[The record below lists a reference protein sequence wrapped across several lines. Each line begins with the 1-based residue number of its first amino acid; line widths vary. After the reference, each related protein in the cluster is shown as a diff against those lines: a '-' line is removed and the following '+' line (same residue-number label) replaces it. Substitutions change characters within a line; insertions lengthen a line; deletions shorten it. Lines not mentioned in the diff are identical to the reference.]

1 MRLKKITCYLTAL
14 FALTLSVTACKSSQ
28 SSGRRKLTVITYEKK
43 RGSRSASP
51 SQRHYGSRKKPAKD
65 KAVDVEDNAGAGG
78 RTASAKRRGGNATA
92 EAQKVIQVA
101 RSYIGTPY
109 RYGGTSRKGI
119 DCSGLLCTTFQA
131 VNITLPRPS
140 YEQAEY
146 GQEVRLRDVRPGD
159 LVFFSE
165 KKSSNKVSHAG
176 MVTVVNG
183 PNDVTFIHASTSR
196 GVIEDNLYK
205 EYYQKIF
212 VKAIR
217 PF

>member
-51 SQRHYGSRKKPAKD
+51 SQRHYGSRKKPAK
-65 KAVDVEDNAGAGG
+65 AVDVEDNAGAGG
-78 RTASAKRRGGNATA
+78 RTTSAKRRGGNATA

>member
-1 MRLKKITCYLTAL
+1 MRLKKITCFLTAL
-14 FALTLSVTACKSSQ
+14 FALTLFVTACKSSQ
-28 SSGRRKLTVITYEKK
+28 SGGRRKLTVITYEKK
-43 RGSRSASP
+43 RGSRSSSP
-51 SQRHYGSRKKPAKD
+51 SQRHYGSRKKTENETS
-65 KAVDVEDNAGAGG
+65 VDVEDNAGAGG
-78 RTASAKRRGGNATA
+78 RTTAAKRRSSNANA

-109 RYGGTSRKGI
+109 RYGGTSRKGM

-165 KKSSNKVSHAG
+165 KKSSNRVSHAG
-176 MVTVVNG
+176 MVTAVNG
-183 PNDVTFIHASTSR
+183 PENVTFIHASTSR

-212 VKAIR
+212 VKAVR

>member
-1 MRLKKITCYLTAL
+1 MRSKKITCYLTAL
-14 FALTLSVTACKSSQ
+14 FALTLSVTACKSSH
-28 SSGRRKLTVITYEKK
+28 SGGGRKLTVITYEKK
-43 RGSRSASP
+43 RGSRSSSP
-51 SQRHYGSRKKPAKD
+51 SQRHYGSGKKTTKD
-65 KAVDVEDNAGAGG
+65 KAIDVEDNAGAGG
-78 RTASAKRRGGNATA
+78 RTGTAKRRSGNATA

-101 RSYIGTPY
+101 RTYIGTPY

-165 KKSSNKVSHAG
+165 KKSSNRVSHAG
-176 MVTVVNG
+176 MVTEVNG
-183 PNDVTFIHASTSR
+183 PDDVTFIHASTSR

-212 VKAIR
+212 VKAVR

>member
-14 FALTLSVTACKSSQ
+14 FALTLSVTACKSSH

-43 RGSRSASP
+43 RGSRTASP
-51 SQRHYGSRKKPAKD
+51 SQRQYGSRKKAGKPAS
-65 KAVDVEDNAGAGG
+65 VDVEDNAGAGS
-78 RTASAKRRGGNATA
+78 RTTARRRSGNATA
-92 EAQKVIQVA
+92 EAQKVIQAA

-119 DCSGLLCTTFQA
+119 DCSGLLCTTFQT

-165 KKSSNKVSHAG
+165 KKSSNRVSHAG
-176 MVTVVNG
+176 MVTEVNG
-183 PNDVTFIHASTSR
+183 PGDVTFIHASTSR

-212 VKAIR
+212 VKAVR

>member
-1 MRLKKITCYLTAL
+1 MRLRKITCYLTAL
-14 FALTLSVTACKSSQ
+14 FALILFVTACKSSH
-28 SSGRRKLTVITYEKK
+28 SGGRRKLTVVTYEKK
-43 RGSRSASP
+43 RGSRSSSP
-51 SQRHYGSRKKPAKD
+51 SQRHYGARKKTGKD
-65 KAVDVEDNAGAGG
+65 KAVEVEEDAGAGG
-78 RTASAKRRGGNATA
+78 RTGTARRRSGNATA

-109 RYGGTSRKGI
+109 RYGGTTRKGI

-165 KKSSNKVSHAG
+165 KKSSNRVSHAG
-176 MVTVVNG
+176 MVTEVNG
-183 PNDVTFIHASTSR
+183 PGDVTFIHASTSR

-212 VKAIR
+212 VKAVR

>member
-1 MRLKKITCYLTAL
+1 
-14 FALTLSVTACKSSQ
+14 
-28 SSGRRKLTVITYEKK
+28 
-43 RGSRSASP
+43 
-51 SQRHYGSRKKPAKD
+51 
-65 KAVDVEDNAGAGG
+65 VEDNAGAGG
-78 RTASAKRRGGNATA
+78 RTTAAKRRSSNANA

-109 RYGGTSRKGI
+109 RYGGTSRKGM

-140 YEQAEY
+140 YQQAEY

-165 KKSSNKVSHAG
+165 KKSSNRVSHAG
-176 MVTVVNG
+176 MVTAVNG
-183 PNDVTFIHASTSR
+183 PENVTFIHASTSR

-212 VKAIR
+212 VKAVR

>member
-14 FALTLSVTACKSSQ
+14 FALTLSVTACKSSH
-28 SSGRRKLTVITYEKK
+28 SGGRRKLTVVTYEKK
-43 RGSRSASP
+43 RGSRTASP
-51 SQRHYGSRKKPAKD
+51 SQRHYGSRSKTGKGTS
-65 KAVDVEDNAGAGG
+65 VDVEEKAGAGSRG
-78 RTASAKRRGGNATA
+78 TTAKRRSGNATA
-92 EAQKVIQVA
+92 EAQKAIQVA

-109 RYGGTSRKGI
+109 KYGGTTRRGI

-131 VNITLPRPS
+131 IDIALPRPS

-165 KKSSNKVSHAG
+165 KKSSNRVSHAG
-176 MVTVVNG
+176 MVTEVNG
-183 PNDVTFIHASTSR
+183 PADVTFIHASTSR

-212 VKAIR
+212 VKAVR

>member
-1 MRLKKITCYLTAL
+1 MRLQKITCYLTAL
-14 FALTLSVTACKSSQ
+14 FALTLSVTACKSS
-28 SSGRRKLTVITYEKK
+28 SSGGRRKLTVVTYEKK
-43 RGSRSASP
+43 RGSRGSSP
-51 SQRHYGSRKKPAKD
+51 SQRHYGSRSKTG
-65 KAVDVEDNAGAGG
+65 KAPSVDVENKAGTGG
-78 RTASAKRRGGNATA
+78 RSTAAKRRSGNATA

-109 RYGGTSRKGI
+109 KYGGTTRRGI
-119 DCSGLLCTTFQA
+119 DCSGLLCTTFEA
-131 VNITLPRPS
+131 VNIDLPRPS

-176 MVTVVNG
+176 MVTEVNG
-183 PNDVTFIHASTSR
+183 PEDVTFIHASTSR

-212 VKAIR
+212 VKAVR

>member
-14 FALTLSVTACKSSQ
+14 FALTLFVTACKSSH
-28 SSGRRKLTVITYEKK
+28 SGGRRKLTVVTYEKK
-43 RGSRSASP
+43 RGSRSSSP
-51 SQRHYGSRKKPAKD
+51 SQRHYGSRSKTGKSAS
-65 KAVDVEDNAGAGG
+65 VDVADKAGAGG
-78 RTASAKRRGGNATA
+78 RGTAARRRAGNATA

-109 RYGGTSRKGI
+109 KYGGTTRRGI

-131 VNITLPRPS
+131 IDITLPRPS

-165 KKSSNKVSHAG
+165 KKSRNKVSHAG
-176 MVTVVNG
+176 MVTAVNG
-183 PNDVTFIHASTSR
+183 PEDVIFIHASTSR

-212 VKAIR
+212 VKAVR

>member
-1 MRLKKITCYLTAL
+1 MRLRKITCYFTAL
-14 FALTLSVTACKSSQ
+14 FALTLSVTACKSSH
-28 SSGRRKLTVITYEKK
+28 SGGRRKLTVITYEKK
-43 RGSRSASP
+43 RSSRTASP
-51 SQRHYGSRKKPAKD
+51 SQRHYGSRTRTGKD
-65 KAVDVEDNAGAGG
+65 KAVDVEDNAGG
-78 RTASAKRRGGNATA
+78 RTGTAKRRSGNATA

-109 RYGGTSRKGI
+109 RYGGTTRKGI

-165 KKSSNKVSHAG
+165 KKSSNRVSHAG
-176 MVTVVNG
+176 MVTAVNG
-183 PNDVTFIHASTSR
+183 PENVTFIHASTSR
-196 GVIEDNLYK
+196 GVVEDNLYK

-212 VKAIR
+212 VKAVR